1 MSEWKVALMIGAA
14 FLAGAALLDAH
25 DAYTEARI
33 AEADCEQPKVSIT
46 EENNDE

>member
-1 MSEWKVALMIGAA
+1 MSEWKVAALIGAA

-33 AEADCEQPKVSIT
+33 AEADCEQPKISMA
-46 EENNDE
+46 EAGE